1 MQYGQLGEIVFQVT
15 NFKNLTEEN
24 PYIYAHQETA
34 QAPSSLQFLGT
45 ELRKIELSLK
55 FHFKFC
61 NPKEEYEKLK
71 SLARQGEAKK
81 LIIAKEVLGNFV
93 IENISGEFIKVDAW
107 GKPIIIE
114 ATLELSEYIEK
125 KVKTRKIKTVKKAP
139 AKANSPKQAEYQCII
154 KNNTRSVKKI
164 LEGNL

>member
-15 NFKNLTEEN
+15 DFKNLTEEN

-45 ELRKIELSLK
+45 ELRKIELSLR

-81 LIIAKEVLGNFV
+81 LIIAKEVLGDFV

-107 GKPIIIE
+107 GKPIIID
-114 ATLELSEYIEK
+114 ATLELSEFVEK
-125 KVKTRKIKTVKKAP
+125 EVKTRKIKTVKKAP
-139 AKANSPKQAEYQCII
+139 AKTSNPKQAEYQAII
-154 KNNTRSVKKI
+154 NRGNNTRTVKKT
-164 LEGNL
+164 